1 MPASSERRA
10 CRGLAIALLLTA
22 LVFGC
27 KTRSPNAHPLS
38 HQAEPKVSPA
48 PATLSVGDTVE
59 ITFRGDKSPFLRQRI
74 NENGE
79 IILFSN
85 LTVKADGETTN
96 TLAKSIHD
104 LCVPLFMKGIYV
116 TVRQVNPPGI
126 YFIQSNRGLE
136 RHPWVPGLTVLR
148 AIARSRGFSEF
159 SREKVE
165 ILRAD
170 GTRQPVNWKR
180 ALRDP
185 KLDYLIYP
193 GDTILIGR
201 RWTM

>member
-1 MPASSERRA
+1 
-10 CRGLAIALLLTA
+10 
-22 LVFGC
+22 
-27 KTRSPNAHPLS
+27 
-38 HQAEPKVSPA
+38 
-48 PATLSVGDTVE
+48 
-59 ITFRGDKSPFLRQRI
+59 
-74 NENGE
+74 
-79 IILFSN
+79 
-85 LTVKADGETTN
+85 
-96 TLAKSIHD
+96 
-104 LCVPLFMKGIYV
+104 
-116 TVRQVNPPGI
+116 
-126 YFIQSNRGLE
+126 
-136 RHPWVPGLTVLR
+136 VLR